1 MKKILFII
9 LIIILGVAT
18 YLTIN
23 YYQNKIPVLSI
34 EEQVISID
42 KLYTYGTHLNIE
54 GTNLPQGSLDLVL
67 YNGEF
72 ISIPLNITDTGFNL
86 SNEVNNGY
94 YLDDLPIGKYYLF
107 IRNTIN
113 DEENTKYQYYSLKNN
128 TNYPETTY
136 YTFSNYNKKIV
147 ITNEETYPTMII
159 HVTKNNNKDVYDIVL
174 DPGHGGMDGGASKHG
189 YRETDFTMDI
199 AYEIATIL
207 RNNGLKVKLTHE
219 PNSLTRNDRLPEY
232 GIHGRAVIPGEVHA
246 KYLFSIHLNSSN
258 YSTVKGL
265 EIYTA
270 SDINYDLAKLLVNN
284 ITTSTGLS
292 LSNNKVNK
300 ISDGVYTRKF
310 TEADVASSIKEATE
324 NEMLPYDYSTNS
336 NYYYII
342 RETGG
347 IVTGAYV
354 DSRNPDFTGNP
365 NYDTNTGTESYILE
379 LGYITNKSDLNNI
392 INNQD
397 KYIKAISDTILT
409 LYKPKVTE

>member
-1 MKKILFII
+1 MKKILLII
-9 LIIILGVAT
+9 SIIILGVGT
-18 YLTIN
+18 YLTVN

-34 EEQVISID
+34 EDQVISID

-54 GTNLPQGSLDLVL
+54 GTNLPEGTLDLVL

-72 ISIPLNITDTGFNL
+72 ISIPLNITNTSFNL
-86 SNEVNNGY
+86 SNQVNNGY
-94 YLDDLPIGKYYLF
+94 YLDELPIGKYYLF
-107 IRNTIN
+107 VRNTIN
-113 DEENTKYQYYSLKNN
+113 DAENTNYYYYSLKNN

-136 YTFSNYNKKIV
+136 YTFSNHNKKIV
-147 ITNEETYPTMII
+147 ITSEETYPTMII
-159 HVTKNNNKDVYDIVL
+159 NVTKNTNKEVYDIVL

-219 PNSLTRNDRLPEY
+219 PNSLTKNNRLPEY

-258 YSTVKGL
+258 YSAVKGL

-270 SDINYDLAKLLVNN
+270 ADINYDLAKLLVNN
-284 ITTSTGLS
+284 ITTTTGLS
-292 LSNNKVNK
+292 ISNNKVNK
-300 ISDGVYTRKF
+300 MSDGVYTRKF
-310 TEADVASSIKEATE
+310 TEADVTSSIKEATE
-324 NEMLPYDYSTNS
+324 NDMLPYDYSTNS

-354 DSRNPDFTGNP
+354 DSRNPGFTGNP

-409 LYKPKVTE
+409 LYKSETNE